1 MYELTL
7 AALFLFGAHV
17 AVIYYGTDVLH
28 LTFQQLLIF
37 TVVVAVITTFLVEY
51 FSPMWRS
58 RISAIVKREED
69 DGTYGVDIAGVL
81 IVSVVAGFV
90 TNRLITRRFGWTG
103 WVGLF
108 GVNMLL
114 NAVVG

>member
-7 AALFLFGAHV
+7 AALFLMGAHV

-37 TVVVAVITTFLVEY
+37 TVIVAIATTVLVEY
-51 FSPMWRS
+51 FSPMWRT
-58 RISAIVKREED
+58 RIANIVNHEED
-69 DGTYGVDIAGVL
+69 NGTYGVDIMGVF
-81 IVSVVAGFV
+81 IVTVLAGFI
-90 TNRLITRRFGWTG
+90 TNKLIIRRFGWTG

-108 GVNMLL
+108 GVNMIL
-114 NAVVG
+114 NAVI